1 MELWIRSQDKEVLIL
16 ANHLDIYNV
25 CFDEEVKTWNIEES
39 GVNLGEYRTKER
51 ALEVLDEIQN
61 RIKPVLINTEYHSE
75 IKQGVDKLSFDV
87 VMQPIEDKIEYI
99 QPNVVVYEM
108 PKE

>member
-1 MELWIRSQDKEVLIL
+1 MKLWIRSQDRKRLTETNCIEYGKW
-16 ANHLDIYNV
+16 NNEHRIYVNV
-25 CFDEEVKTWNIEES
+25 KVYGKYKSE
-39 GVNLGEYRTKER
+39 ER

-61 RIKPVLINTEYHSE
+61 IIKPTLINTEYHSE
-75 IKQGVDKLSFDV
+75 IKQDVDKLSFDI
-87 VMQPIEDKIEYI
+87 VMTPIEDKITYI